1 MSRDIKGTSL
11 NELNDGLERAINRLN
26 LQLRDEIIASE
37 RNAINEAALE
47 TRRQIVNVRAEM
59 SKRMQG
65 FNDSLTQRIEE
76 SQRNLGARI
85 DQQAKESAR
94 MLVEADQRHTAEIKK
109 LEKQVFDAI
118 EQQNQD
124 FSQEIKRIDNNVN
137 VLSKGLNTV
146 KSQLQRVEKE
156 VEDKLSNHQRQIDS
170 MRVNIQRLFDERDAD
185 LNRKLLAAGEA
196 LAFLEII
203 KERTDTRRFAP
214 KHMQEH
220 VALLAERIKNIRQH
234 PEMCTITDVNN
245 LIDAAVLME
254 NEAIREQMRWEA
266 QYHSTA
272 TAVNALLRMM
282 QQSMKLKVNSIYD
295 ESQPEELATD
305 YWTHG
310 EYGRIE
316 QEVKSLKG
324 QLDKRQMSLEEMRHL
339 NERIELLERKGDALR
354 REAVHKGIL
363 SESRVAVSNDI
374 LNAMISQGWELKDD
388 PGFLGGDTSED
399 MREGTFA
406 ILKKTATDEE
416 LSIIILPEEI
426 DGCVKN
432 KIIFHRNDNKIES
445 PGAFQARM
453 EQIKREIEKS
463 GHKLGALGEPPCG
476 GDGKVPQLA
485 DSKKL
490 KEKGAADVL
499 NRTIHRIH

>member
-1 MSRDIKGTSL
+1 
-11 NELNDGLERAINRLN
+11 
-26 LQLRDEIIASE
+26 
-37 RNAINEAALE
+37 
-47 TRRQIVNVRAEM
+47 
-59 SKRMQG
+59 
-65 FNDSLTQRIEE
+65 
-76 SQRNLGARI
+76 
-85 DQQAKESAR
+85 
-94 MLVEADQRHTAEIKK
+94 
-109 LEKQVFDAI
+109 
-118 EQQNQD
+118 
-124 FSQEIKRIDNNVN
+124 
-137 VLSKGLNTV
+137 
-146 KSQLQRVEKE
+146 
-156 VEDKLSNHQRQIDS
+156 
-170 MRVNIQRLFDERDAD
+170 
-185 LNRKLLAAGEA
+185 
-196 LAFLEII
+196 
-203 KERTDTRRFAP
+203 
-214 KHMQEH
+214 
-220 VALLAERIKNIRQH
+220 
-234 PEMCTITDVNN
+234 
-245 LIDAAVLME
+245 
-254 NEAIREQMRWEA
+254 
-266 QYHSTA
+266 
-272 TAVNALLRMM
+272 M
-282 QQSMKLKVNSIYD
+282 QQSMKLKVKSIYD